1 MVLYLIQILKFLLK
15 MACMFFLKMKIQM
28 HNILLFKLRLKIVV
42 INSLALL
49 AKISHFITKKMK
61 KLNQFKFMNLTVK
74 LNSCHTEI
82 ASLKARVL
90 LVM

>member
-49 AKISHFITKKMK
+49 AKILHFITKK
-61 KLNQFKFMNLTVK
+61 LNRFKFMSQTVK
-74 LNSCHTEI
+74 QNLCHTEI
-82 ASLKARVL
+82 PSLKVRVL
-90 LVM
+90 LVI